1 MNTLPGLVAARLRWL
16 SEEQEQKDRDLREE
30 IHSAELKLNNLKD
43 RRADLL
49 GLARRLG
56 EEALTLQDRRG
67 PLYDEVEQYH
77 QQYRDLGRLQAELRA
92 QRERARARVE
102 ELLNEMQ
109 RGREKRRDLDQRP
122 RPERLTQEIAQ
133 LERRQQ
139 TSVMT
144 LKEENA
150 LITRIRELRAQLSH
164 AEKTEA
170 VWKMEDQ
177 SQQGTRDEL
186 ARTRQVADELNAK
199 VETIRIDRQKV
210 LDQVKGR
217 LVEIGHLVGE
227 IRARGKAR
235 SETLEKVDALGLE
248 IRELE
253 RSVMGKIHE
262 SRELNHEARR
272 TLDDHNRTVRGAGH
286 REEEIRQ
293 RTADDNPRTLFQKGK
308 IEL

>member
-1 MNTLPGLVAARLRWL
+1 MEALPRPVAARLRWL

-30 IHSAELKLNNLKD
+30 IHSAEQKLYNLKD
-43 RRADLL
+43 RRGDLL
-49 GLARRLG
+49 ALARRLG
-56 EEALTLQDRRG
+56 DEALTLQDRRG
-67 PLYDEVEQYH
+67 PLYEEVEQYH
-77 QQYRDLGRLQAELRA
+77 QRYRDLGRRQAEVRA
-92 QRERARARVE
+92 QRDKARARAE
-102 ELLNEMQ
+102 ELISELQ
-109 RGREKRRDLDQRP
+109 RGRERHRDSDPRP
-122 RPERLTQEIAQ
+122 RPDRLSQEIAQ

-150 LITRIRELRAQLSH
+150 LITRIRELRGQLSQ
-164 AEKTEA
+164 AEKAEA

-177 SQQGTRDEL
+177 SQQGARDEL
-186 ARTRQVADELNAK
+186 ARARQLADELNGK
-199 VETIRIDRQKV
+199 FEELRGERQKV

-235 SETLEKVDALGLE
+235 SEALQKADALGLE

-253 RSVMGKIHE
+253 RSVMGKIQD
-262 SRELNHEARR
+262 SRQLNQEARR
-272 TLDDHNRTVRGAGH
+272 TLEDHNRAVRGAGH
-286 REEEIRQ
+286 REEEVRH
-293 RTADDNPRTLFQKGK
+293 RTAEDNLRTLFQKGK

>member
-1 MNTLPGLVAARLRWL
+1 MSPLPTTVAARLRYL
-16 SEEQEQKDRDLREE
+16 SEEQEQKDRDLRQE
-30 IHSAELKLNNLKD
+30 IYSAEQRLNNLKQ

-49 GLARRLG
+49 ALARRLG
-56 EEALTLQDRRG
+56 EEALTLQERRG
-67 PLYDEVEQYH
+67 PLYEQVEGHH
-77 QQYRDLGRLQAELRA
+77 QQYRDLGRQQAELRA
-92 QRERARARVE
+92 QRDKARARVE
-102 ELLNEMQ
+102 ELLNELQ
-109 RGREKRRDLDQRP
+109 RGRERRKDSDPRV
-122 RPERLTQEIAQ
+122 RPERLVQEIAQ

-150 LITRIRELRAQLSH
+150 LITRIRELRGQLSQ
-164 AEKTEA
+164 AEKAEA

-177 SQQGTRDEL
+177 SQQGVRDEL
-186 ARTRQVADELNAK
+186 ARSRQLVDELNAK
-199 VETIRIDRQKV
+199 LETVRMERQKV
-210 LDQVKGR
+210 LDQIKGS

-262 SRELNHEARR
+262 SRELNQEARR
-272 TLDDHNRTVRGAGH
+272 TLTDHNRAVRGAGH
-286 REEEIRQ
+286 HEEEARQ
-293 RTADDNPRTLFQKGK
+293 RTADANLRTLFQKGK